1 MPLPVALP
9 FYYGTGA
16 PWSFT
21 GPASPQLD
29 ALMNA
34 MQAARGDALKARVA
48 DVQQWLWQQG
58 GDAVFA
64 RIPSIA
70 ASTPAVGGVRAAG
83 FFDYPLLRDAWLR
96 RS

>member
-1 MPLPVALP
+1 M
-9 FYYGTGA
+9 GTRN
-16 PWSFT
+16 
-21 GPASPQLD
+21 QLWR
-29 ALMNA
+29 AGT
-34 MQAARGDALKARVA
+34 AAGE
-48 DVQQWLWQQG
+48 QQQG

-96 RS
+96 RP